1 MRILRIFFILYLFT
15 ILFGISVYAKTILR
29 SGNGLSELPVQIQIH
44 PQYKETMKFMKLP
57 LEIKDRKIHRLGL
70 QQEFE
75 LKDIKDKKGKSL
87 LGTAIFF
94 TLFGVYESSPAVNL
108 ISF

>member
-1 MRILRIFFILYLFT
+1 MRILRIIFIFYLST

-75 LKDIKDKKGKSL
+75 LKDKKGKSL

>member
-1 MRILRIFFILYLFT
+1 MRILRITFILYLST

-29 SGNGLSELPVQIQIH
+29 SNGLSELLVQIQIH

-57 LEIKDRKIHRLGL
+57 FEIKDRKIHRLGL

-75 LKDIKDKKGKSL
+75 LKDIKYKKGKSL
-87 LGTAIFF
+87 LGRAIFF
-94 TLFGVYESSPAVNL
+94 TLFGVYESSPGVNL
-108 ISF
+108 ISY